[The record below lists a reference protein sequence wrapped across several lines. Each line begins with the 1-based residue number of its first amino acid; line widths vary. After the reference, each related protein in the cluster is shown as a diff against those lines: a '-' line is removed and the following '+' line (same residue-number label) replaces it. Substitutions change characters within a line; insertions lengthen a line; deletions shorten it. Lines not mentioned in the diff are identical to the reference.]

1 MNIPVNRAGADGDG
15 TEPAHARSNNR
26 VLIVEDDAT
35 TRKLVSQILVR
46 EGYEVTTAA
55 DGAEAIIEAKR
66 ILPDVMILDLALPS
80 TDPGAGQF
88 DGFGVLRW
96 LDLQLPKNVPTIVL
110 TCRQDE
116 AARREADALGV
127 RRFITKPFRSQE
139 LTAAVREVANRR
151 SLE

>member
-1 MNIPVNRAGADGDG
+1 MNIPVNRAGDGGDG
-15 TEPAHARSNNR
+15 METAHARSNNR

-55 DGAEAIIEAKR
+55 DGAEAICQAKR
-66 ILPDVMILDLALPS
+66 LLPDVMILDLALPS
-80 TDPGAGQF
+80 MDPGAGQF

-96 LDLQLPKNVPTIVL
+96 LDLQLPKSIPTIIL

-116 AARREADALGV
+116 NARCEADALGV
-127 RRFITKPFRSQE
+127 QRYITKPFRCEE
-139 LTAAVREVANRR
+139 LTAAVGEVINRR